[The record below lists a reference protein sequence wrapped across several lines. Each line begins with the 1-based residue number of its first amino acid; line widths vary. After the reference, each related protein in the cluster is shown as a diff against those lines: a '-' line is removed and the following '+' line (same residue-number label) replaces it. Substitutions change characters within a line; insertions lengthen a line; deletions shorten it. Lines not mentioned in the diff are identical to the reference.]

1 MGWNGKQCQLCGRF
15 ANHFYGS
22 QEDDGSTTY
31 ADERCLTPAE
41 RTFYD
46 LPAEVR
52 SPGTTNNESEW
63 KA

>member
-52 SPGTTNNESEW
+52 STDTTNETGEDG
-63 KA
+63 

>member
-41 RTFYD
+41 RTFYR
-46 LPAEVR
+46 LPAE
-52 SPGTTNNESEW
+52 SEG